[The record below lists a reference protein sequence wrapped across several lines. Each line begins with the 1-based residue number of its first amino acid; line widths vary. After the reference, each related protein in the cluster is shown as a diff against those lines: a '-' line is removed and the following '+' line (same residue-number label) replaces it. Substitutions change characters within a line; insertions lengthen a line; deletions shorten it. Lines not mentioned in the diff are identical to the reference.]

1 MNDCQN
7 VYNQS
12 EAICV
17 AARTQCLNARRNEC
31 QYSICSGIYPH
42 PNSVNIGATT
52 YNDPGASCSCVPNC
66 QPPAPQCANPTCNTN
81 SHQWYCNSPIVL
93 DIARDGFKLTSA
105 ENGVLFDLGFPQQLA
120 WTLPGDDDSWL
131 CLDRNENGEIDDEKE
146 LFGNGTHQPPPPPG
160 ELKNGFRALAVFD
173 RKNKGGNENGFIDQ
187 NDAAFSRLRVWQ
199 DLNHDGVSQ
208 PSELLRLADVDVCM
222 LDLLYLVKE
231 KVDPHGNV
239 FYYRARVWD
248 CAGHLRGWAWDVFL
262 VAAP

>member
-1 MNDCQN
+1 MRALLTYTSLWFGIVGSSLVEAQSFPGPNCQNLYDGCHLNALQARSSCQANCAGNPTCLNDCQN

-146 LFGNGTHQPPPPPG
+146 LFGNGTHQPPPPAAGRAQERLSCPCRLRPG
-160 ELKNGFRALAVFD
+160 EQRW
-173 RKNKGGNENGFIDQ
+173 E
-187 NDAAFSRLRVWQ
+187 
-199 DLNHDGVSQ
+199 
-208 PSELLRLADVDVCM
+208 
-222 LDLLYLVKE
+222 
-231 KVDPHGNV
+231 
-239 FYYRARVWD
+239 
-248 CAGHLRGWAWDVFL
+248 
-262 VAAP
+262 